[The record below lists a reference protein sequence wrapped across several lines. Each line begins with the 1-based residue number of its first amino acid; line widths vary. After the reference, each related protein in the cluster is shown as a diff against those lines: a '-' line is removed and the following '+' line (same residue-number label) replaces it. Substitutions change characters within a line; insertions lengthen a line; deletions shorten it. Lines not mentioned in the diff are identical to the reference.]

1 MKNQNKLVSVILN
14 CYNGEKYLK
23 DSLKSIVKQTYKNW
37 ELIFWDNRSSDL
49 SKTIM
54 KSFKNKKFKYFL
66 SKRHTSLYAARNLAI
81 SKAKGAYISFIDA
94 DDVWET
100 DKLHKQVKLFKDKK
114 VAVVYGNSWLKKEI
128 SNKKKIFIKYKM
140 KNGYI
145 YNDLIKSYNVGILTA
160 VIKKSFLK
168 KMKKIF
174 NDNYDII
181 GDFDLFIKLSK
192 KYKFDVIQ
200 EPVATYRIHEKNLS
214 LLKKETEIN
223 EFKDWLKNNRKKLS
237 KENLRLINKKILH
250 LEYINTKFKKNFLI
264 TLFFLIKNKNQIF
277 NIKNLI
283 ILLLPKIILKKI
295 MWFY

>member
-1 MKNQNKLVSVILN
+1 MKNKNKLVSVILN

-54 KSFKNKKFKYFL
+54 KSFKNKKFKYFS
-66 SKRHTSLYAARNLAI
+66 SKQHTSLYAARNLAI
-81 SKAKGAYISFIDA
+81 SKAKGSYISFIDA

-100 DKLHKQVKLFKDKK
+100 DKLYKQIKLFKDKK

-145 YNDLIKSYNVGILTA
+145 YDDLIKSYNVGILTA

-168 KMKKIF
+168 KIKKIF

-192 KYKFDVIQ
+192 I
-200 EPVATYRIHEKNLS
+200 
-214 LLKKETEIN
+214 
-223 EFKDWLKNNRKKLS
+223 
-237 KENLRLINKKILH
+237 
-250 LEYINTKFKKNFLI
+250 
-264 TLFFLIKNKNQIF
+264 
-277 NIKNLI
+277 
-283 ILLLPKIILKKI
+283 
-295 MWFY
+295 